1 MTLGVRGKLFGLS
14 LLLIVMAGVA
24 SGLFVEKEVRAVM
37 EARIEGELF
46 RFAKLS
52 AESIAAASEDV
63 PLQHLVEQ
71 LAAAGEMRL
80 TIIGDSGEVLADSLM
95 TAEQRAQA
103 DNHMSRREVLAAF
116 ESGHGRARRWSTTVG
131 TEMLYAG
138 VRFEGGG
145 ALRVARVAMTLDE
158 TNAFV
163 WRFHALLIV
172 AAGLGLLVA
181 IFMSGV
187 ASHLTS
193 RTVNRLVEH
202 AKALARGDVQQIE
215 VETKDEFGRL
225 AKTFNQIAETLQRT
239 ARKKAKE
246 KDRFAGV
253 LEGMSDAVIALSAKG
268 RIKVVNRR
276 ALELLGLEPSCVGQS
291 LLEATRIPALHQ
303 LAQRDSGGET
313 QLEFELASG
322 RRVLAS
328 ATPLHMSAGTVI
340 VLRDVT
346 EMRHLETIRKD
357 FVANVSHELRTPVSV
372 IRANAETLLGG
383 ALEHETKG
391 PQFVQAILRSSE
403 RLSTLIA
410 DLLDL
415 SRIEAG
421 KYHLEIQS
429 VEVDE
434 AIRHAVEAISST
446 AQSRRVSHDLS
457 RSAQLHVM
465 ADPMAL
471 EQVLLNI
478 LDNAVKYTKDG
489 GQVQVR
495 AMEHRSGVRF
505 EVEDDGPGIPPQHR
519 MRIFERFYRL
529 DPGRSR
535 ELGGTGLGLSIV
547 KHLVESMG
555 GTVGVEPA
563 SPHGSVFWFVLPRD
577 PEAQLRLSA

>member
-1 MTLGVRGKLFGLS
+1 
-14 LLLIVMAGVA
+14 
-24 SGLFVEKEVRAVM
+24 
-37 EARIEGELF
+37 
-46 RFAKLS
+46 
-52 AESIAAASEDV
+52 
-63 PLQHLVEQ
+63 
-71 LAAAGEMRL
+71 
-80 TIIGDSGEVLADSLM
+80 
-95 TAEQRAQA
+95 
-103 DNHMSRREVLAAF
+103 
-116 ESGHGRARRWSTTVG
+116 
-131 TEMLYAG
+131 
-138 VRFEGGG
+138 
-145 ALRVARVAMTLDE
+145 
-158 TNAFV
+158 
-163 WRFHALLIV
+163 
-172 AAGLGLLVA
+172 
-181 IFMSGV
+181 
-187 ASHLTS
+187 
-193 RTVNRLVEH
+193 
-202 AKALARGDVQQIE
+202 
-215 VETKDEFGRL
+215 
-225 AKTFNQIAETLQRT
+225 
-239 ARKKAKE
+239 
-246 KDRFAGV
+246 
-253 LEGMSDAVIALSAKG
+253 
-268 RIKVVNRR
+268 
-276 ALELLGLEPSCVGQS
+276 
-291 LLEATRIPALHQ
+291 
-303 LAQRDSGGET
+303 
-313 QLEFELASG
+313 
-322 RRVLAS
+322 
-328 ATPLHMSAGTVI
+328 MSAGTVI